1 MFFGAHSIS
10 ILNVAWRDRVVNRI
24 GIFSWQGIYSL
35 ISLVG
40 LILIIEGYQV
50 ARQSPVI
57 LYLPPVWLQHLA
69 LLLLI
74 FVFPL
79 LLATY
84 IPGRI
89 QTITK
94 HPMLAATKIWA
105 FSHLLVNGSLA
116 DVVLFGSFLSWAVA
130 DRISLKRRNSD
141 SIPMLPSSRANDFII
156 IVVGIL
162 LYIVFFFWLHEWLI
176 GISPA

>member
-10 ILNVAWRDRVVNRI
+10 IINVAWRDRVVARI

-35 ISLVG
+35 IAIIG
-40 LILIIEGYQV
+40 LILIIQGYPV

-69 LLLLI
+69 LVLLV

-89 QTITK
+89 QTLTK

-105 FSHLLVNGSLA
+105 FAHLLVNGSLA
-116 DVVLFGSFLSWAVA
+116 DVILFGSFLGWAVA
-130 DRISLKRRNSD
+130 DRISLKHRGKGSV
-141 SIPMLPSSRANDFII
+141 PMLPSSAANDIII
-156 IVVGIL
+156 IVFGLL
-162 LYIVFFFWLHEWLI
+162 LYLAFFFWLHEWLI
-176 GISPA
+176 GISPG